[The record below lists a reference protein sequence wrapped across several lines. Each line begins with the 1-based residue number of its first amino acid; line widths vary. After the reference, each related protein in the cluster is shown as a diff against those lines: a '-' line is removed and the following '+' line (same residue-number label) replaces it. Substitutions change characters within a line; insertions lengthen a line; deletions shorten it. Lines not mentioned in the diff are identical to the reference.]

1 MATATKKLGDVMAN
15 DTNKVLEQVMQPVAE
30 AQKTVR
36 AAAEKGLTEARAQFE
51 SAKTITEGNSKALG
65 TTLEIVAKGTNE
77 LSAKALSAFQ
87 ANTAALF
94 DFATAFFAVKTPS
107 EALEVQ
113 TAHARKLIEAS
124 TAQSKEIATLAQK
137 IGTSAADVLKT
148 VKAPITTAKA
158 A

>member
-1 MATATKKLGDVMAN
+1 MATATKKSGDTMAN

-36 AAAEKGLTEARAQFE
+36 AAAEKGLTEARAQYE
-51 SAKTITEGNSKALG
+51 SSKTVTEGNSKALG
-65 TTLEIVAKGTNE
+65 TTLEIVAKGANE
-77 LSAKALSAFQ
+77 LNAKALSAFQ

-148 VKAPITTAKA
+148 VKAPVATAKA

>member
-1 MATATKKLGDVMAN
+1 MATATKKSGDTMAN

-36 AAAEKGLTEARAQFE
+36 AAAEKGLTEARAQYE
-51 SAKTITEGNSKALG
+51 SAKAVTEGNSKALG

-77 LSAKALSAFQ
+77 LNAKALSAFQ

-148 VKAPITTAKA
+148 VKAPVAAAKA